1 MGNLCSGVL
10 LPMASRVSSL
20 ETTSCWDAQGEIQL
34 PTHFAVSACAVG
46 HPFAL
51 TPKAP

>member
-20 ETTSCWDAQGEIQL
+20 ETASCWDTQGEIRL
-34 PTHFAVSACAVG
+34 HPPISLSA
-46 HPFAL
+46 FAL
-51 TPKAP
+51 SATRLL

>member
-10 LPMASRVSSL
+10 LPTAVRVSSL
-20 ETTSCWDAQGEIQL
+20 ETASCWDAQGEIQL
-34 PTHFAVSACAVG
+34 PTHSAVSACAAG
-46 HPFAL
+46 IRFAL